1 MMKHLWL
8 LLWLTGSCL
17 TNYATT
23 IRVSPGKDALRTA
36 IGKALPGDTLLVLKG
51 IYQEHDINITR
62 TITIL
67 GSGMPVIDASSK
79 YPGLLITADS
89 VVIQG
94 IQVQRTGRSSISDI
108 AGIRI
113 SNAKNVV
120 LRNNRMLDCTYGI
133 YLQNAHNCTI
143 LNNTVHTGIKNEI
156 NGGNGIHAWKC
167 DRLQISGNSVSGHRD
182 GIYFEFVTDSK
193 IDNNISYA
201 NQRYGLHFMFSH
213 QDSYTKNTFR
223 ENGAGVA
230 VMYTRGVTMYD
241 NTFVQNW
248 GDASYGLLLKEI
260 TDSKIEHNRFI
271 KNTIGIHMEGTT
283 RVDVLHNLFQDNGWA
298 LRVMASSSGSRFT
311 ENNFISNSFDV
322 ATNGTLMLNEFR
334 RNYWDKYDGYDLDRD
349 HIGDVPHYPVSVYAV
364 ISEKIPA
371 AMILYRSFLTGIM
384 EQVEKVMPSMIPDQ
398 LRDDSPMMKKIEL

>member
-1 MMKHLWL
+1 MKHLWL

>member
-1 MMKHLWL
+1 MKHLWL

-36 IGKALPGDTLLVLKG
+36 IGKALPGDTLLVQKG